1 MKALK
6 SLNICYKKNLND
18 EFSNH
23 VSSFTNNLFE
33 YEHHDELIELINTN
47 EIHFVITK
55 YNFEL
60 LKKIRVLNNQI
71 QIIAILDELN
81 TGLKRYKLDTRLRQ
95 AHFMAQAFAETG
107 AEFKLIE
114 NFKLENRLNEE
125 INEINKRIKRIH
137 ESFLN

>member
-60 LKKIRVLNNQI
+60 LKKIS
-71 QIIAILDELN
+71 
-81 TGLKRYKLDTRLRQ
+81 LKKVFWYLRQ
-95 AHFMAQAFAETG
+95 
-107 AEFKLIE
+107 K
-114 NFKLENRLNEE
+114 
-125 INEINKRIKRIH
+125 
-137 ESFLN
+137 